1 MNEPDR
7 PSVSAGLGGTGRGLE
22 RTDSLEER
30 FDLDVVGRSVVESV
44 LWDIGREE
52 EGSCETERLVLRFAR
67 IWAQ

>member
-7 PSVSAGLGGTGRGLE
+7 PSVSAGLGGAGRGLE
-22 RTDSLEER
+22 RTESLEER
-30 FDLDVVGRSVVESV
+30 LDLDVGGSVVESV
-44 LWDIGREE
+44 LWDIGRE